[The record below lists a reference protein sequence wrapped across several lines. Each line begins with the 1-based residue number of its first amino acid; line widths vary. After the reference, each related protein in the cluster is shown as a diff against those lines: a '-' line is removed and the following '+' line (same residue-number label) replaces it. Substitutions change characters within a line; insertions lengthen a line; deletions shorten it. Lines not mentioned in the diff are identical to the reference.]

1 MATTIQANYVRS
13 RLQTVALPI
22 DTTVAAGVINSGD
35 MVYWTQNNPGG
46 AASLSTAG
54 GSNTNAQYFVG
65 VSRDTYPIPVAY
77 GITRVAGAAATS
89 RASRPRRTVLLDVE
103 GDFQFK
109 TTNAQTYTPFSKVY
123 LGADGQTV
131 STAATGDAIGT
142 VSPDQIRV
150 GGSIGGTITG
160 SATQKLVVHIIPNL
174 S

>member
-1 MATTIQANYVRS
+1 MATTITANYVRS

-46 AASLSTAG
+46 AASLTTAG
-54 GSNTNAQYFVG
+54 GSNTNAQYLVG
-65 VSRDTYPIPVAY
+65 VSRDTYPVPVAY
-77 GITRVAGAAATS
+77 GITESGAAGNFPGVTTA
-89 RASRPRRTVLLDVE
+89 ATVLLDVE

-131 STAATGDAIGT
+131 STVATGDSVGT

-160 SATQKLVVHIIPNL
+160 SATQKLVVHVIPNL